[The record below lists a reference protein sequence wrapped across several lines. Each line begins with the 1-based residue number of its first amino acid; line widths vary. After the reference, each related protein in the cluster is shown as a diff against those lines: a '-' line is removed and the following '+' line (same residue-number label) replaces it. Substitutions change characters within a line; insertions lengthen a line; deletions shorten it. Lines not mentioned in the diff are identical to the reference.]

1 MGAAPRFSLQT
12 ESTSRSS
19 SFLRRGLWC
28 PDSVTRAV
36 WRGAEL
42 RACRPSQQETDATSP
57 SVAGTSSPWP
67 EHPARSSNQSG
78 SRRCCWGLCSSPAPH
93 LPPALQRGG
102 PVEPCA
108 FLPLVF
114 IIEMLLA
121 LNQQPVL
128 RCQLWELVPGPWAFL
143 ASSCNAAV
151 SPSFQ
156 SPSVFRGLVNTD
168 SRRRPGSGVDSA
180 VRCPHLSPQQRLRLS
195 LFFLVL
201 ILLTCTGQEFCRT
214 HLNLGLLVCSCRR
227 SGVVH
232 MVLCDDA
239 LLSCVWSG
247 GDRVVPCWNGTC
259 QAALGRV
266 LSFPSQ
272 SRLVGHRLRI

>member
-1 MGAAPRFSLQT
+1 MTWSSHCAWARVPVLQSLLQRDSNALFLEDVRKQSQETEPGAAPRFSLQT
-12 ESTSRSS
+12 EPTSRSS

-36 WRGAEL
+36 WRGAQL

-78 SRRCCWGLCSSPAPH
+78 SRRCCRGLCSSPAPH
-93 LPPALQRGG
+93 LPPALQRGS

-168 SRRRPGSGVDSA
+168 SRRRPGSGWIQ
-180 VRCPHLSPQQRLRLS
+180 LSG
-195 LFFLVL
+195 VL
-201 ILLTCTGQEFCRT
+201 IS
-214 HLNLGLLVCSCRR
+214 HHSSASVC
-227 SGVVH
+227 
-232 MVLCDDA
+232 LC
-239 LLSCVWSG
+239 SSWS
-247 GDRVVPCWNGTC
+247 
-259 QAALGRV
+259 
-266 LSFPSQ
+266 
-272 SRLVGHRLRI
+272 